1 MVERAGPKSTQAA
14 RQGQPC
20 PNPLDHRKLTPLE
33 QEADMG
39 IERVPGAKGA
49 SFSKAVAVS
58 GAGRTVYVS
67 GHLAPGRTMA
77 EQTNGCIDQIE
88 AAMRATGGSLEHVV
102 RITAWLTSLNEYA
115 EYARVRGERFG
126 ANLPASAAVQVAGL
140 LQGALIEIDAVAFIP
155 E

>member
-1 MVERAGPKSTQAA
+1 
-14 RQGQPC
+14 
-20 PNPLDHRKLTPLE
+20 
-33 QEADMG
+33 MG

-58 GAGRTVYVS
+58 GAGKTVYVS
-67 GHLAPGRTMA
+67 GHLASGSSLA
-77 EQTNGCIDQIE
+77 EQTNACFDEIE
-88 AAMRATGGSLEHVV
+88 LALRPLGGSLAHVV
-102 RITAWLTSLNEYA
+102 RITAWLTSLDKYA

>member
-1 MVERAGPKSTQAA
+1 
-14 RQGQPC
+14 
-20 PNPLDHRKLTPLE
+20 
-33 QEADMG
+33 MG
-39 IERVPGAKGA
+39 IERVSGA
-49 SFSKAVAVS
+49 SGASYSKAVAVS

-67 GHLAPGRTMA
+67 GHLAPGSSMG

-88 AAMRATGGSLEHVV
+88 AAIHAVGGSLEHVV
-102 RITAWLTSLNEYA
+102 RITAWLTSLDEYA

-126 ANLPASAAVQVAGL
+126 ANLPASAAVKVAGL